1 MDIKEKQEKLRK
13 QASGSIVY
21 ERLKKKMSQSELAEK
36 VGTQRSNISRI
47 ESGEQNISLDLYA
60 KIQYAL
66 GNDVSLE
73 VREEA
78 LSYFENEIYSLKLYD
93 EELLRFSLKRG
104 IGLEAKIIS
113 VNEERKYL
121 LPSDLKLTSEGLFKW
136 LDRRIIPSNREFVGE
151 ILSSM
156 RLERGDVKGII
167 DVCKGLS
174 LNDSYWVVP
183 ADSDLKFDKYNLYEN
198 DFAEI
203 LALVAYTGRPYS
215 DNKLVSSP
223 EFTTNGVLRK
233 AWRKIDGSIWLYKGG
248 TQDFANAGNEPFC
261 EFYAC
266 QIAEAMGL
274 NAVHYEL
281 DSWKGITA
289 SKCLMFTD
297 KDTSYVPVGKLV
309 NRGGIEACIKYYKR
323 LGDSFYDD
331 LCSMLVFDYIVLNE
345 DRHFGNFGL
354 LRDNH
359 TGKYVATAPVFDN
372 GNSLL
377 CYAMDSDF
385 FDAEGYIAGRSVPY
399 GISFEELL
407 KLVCGPKQK
416 AQARNLINFK
426 FKESDKYNLPQ
437 KRLRLLEEI
446 IQDRVKKVLT
456 IK

>member
-47 ESGEQNISLDLYA
+47 ESGDQNISLDMYA

-73 VREEA
+73 LREDSI
-78 LSYFENEIYSLKLYD
+78 SYFENEIYSLKLYD

-104 IGLEAKIIS
+104 LGLDAEIIS
-113 VNEERKYL
+113 VNEEKKHL
-121 LPSDLKLTSEGLFKW
+121 LPPDLELTGDGLIKW
-136 LDRRIIPSNREFVGE
+136 LDLRIIPSNREFVGE
-151 ILSSM
+151 ILSGM
-156 RLERGDVKGII
+156 RLERGDIKGII

-174 LNDSYWVVP
+174 LNDSYWVIP
-183 ADSDLKFDKYNLYEN
+183 ADSDLEFDKYNLYEN

-203 LALVAYTGRPYS
+203 LSLVAYTGRPYS
-215 DNKLVSSP
+215 SNKLVSSP

-233 AWRKIDGSIWLYKGG
+233 AWRRINGSIWLYKGG
-248 TQDFANAGNEPFC
+248 TQDFANSGNEPFS

-274 NAVHYEL
+274 DAVHYEL
-281 DSWKGITA
+281 DAWKGIIA

-309 NRGGIEACIKYYKR
+309 KTGGIEACLKYYKK
-323 LGDSFYDD
+323 LGDSFYDN
-331 LCSMLVFDYIVLNE
+331 LCSMLVFDFIVLNE

-359 TGKYVATAPVFDN
+359 TGKFIATAPIFDN

-385 FDAEGYIAGRSVPY
+385 LDSESYIAGRSVPY
-399 GISFEELL
+399 GISFEDLL
-407 KLVCGPKQK
+407 RLVCGPKQK

-437 KRLRLLEEI
+437 KRLRLLEGI
-446 IQDRVKKVLT
+446 VQARVKKVLDV
-456 IK
+456 